1 MSSTPSTAQ
10 RLESIL
16 DKMNEACVRATR
28 PLGSVR
34 LVAVSKTQPPEAV
47 QEVCDAG
54 HLLFGESRVQEAK
67 VKMPLLSSRIEWH
80 FIGHL
85 QKNKIR
91 AALPMFDLFHGV
103 DSFET
108 AEDIS
113 RIADEAGL
121 TPKVLLEVNVAEES
135 SKFGFMAGKLRTQME
150 QLLAMNQLVIHGL
163 MCIPPPQPTPESSR
177 PYFVLL
183 RELRDSLEKEFHSR
197 LPELSMGMSADF
209 TVAIEEGATFVR
221 VGSALFG
228 ERTGKAWKPQA
239 EAGCND

>member
-1 MSSTPSTAQ
+1 MSLALSTAQ

-16 DKMNEACVRATR
+16 EKMNEACVRTSRAAD
-28 PLGSVR
+28 SVR
-34 LVAVSKTQPPEAV
+34 LVAVSKTQSPEAV

-54 HLLFGESRVQEAK
+54 HLLFGESRIQEAK
-67 VKMPLLSSRIEWH
+67 AKIPLLSSRIEWH

-108 AEDIS
+108 AEEMN

-135 SKFGFMAGKLRTQME
+135 TKFGFGVEKLRAQME
-150 QLLAMNQLVIHGL
+150 HLLGMDRLVIHGL
-163 MCIPPPQPTPESSR
+163 MCIPPPQPKAEGSR

-183 RELRDSLEKEFHSR
+183 RELRDKLENEFHCR
-197 LPELSMGMSADF
+197 LPELSMGMSGDF
-209 TVAIEEGATFVR
+209 VIAIEEGATYVR
-221 VGSALFG
+221 VGSAIFG
-228 ERTGKAWKPQA
+228 ERKGKSWKPQP
-239 EAGCND
+239 EAGFED